1 MADMENCIQ
10 SGPPSLFIAIAIT
23 IMGKRRRN
31 ESVDEA
37 GDNDNATRSGGKGK
51 AAVGKVA
58 VHTPNRKKTRKGQA
72 LSNLARRLSF
82 VIQSKDGLDNTER
95 PLEGMIFGLDGR
107 FHRERKE
114 VIKLIREKGGE
125 VLSRFT
131 KKATHLLS
139 NHEFNG
145 SKKHKKTTK
154 DKDQGEENEED
165 EEDEDNV
172 TKNYKQAVLW
182 KKSILSESQLM
193 AMLTF
198 SEIPESK
205 VETEEKDWKTNKR
218 KKRATEEKKDEKK
231 QKEKEK
237 KRKKNTTK
245 QEKLAKKNNKKTKQR
260 DNKKKGRKTQETT
273 KPEAEVNQSTLD
285 ESIVCDP
292 DKELDDDV
300 DIDAIFAAVE
310 SLFGSQNSNEE
321 EQPKEQQQETTC
333 SFKTEENEK
342 EEVKEKGEAEEEEE
356 KEEKSGEYSGR
367 TYLFVGKH
375 KQLSRLKAREFI
387 EERGGRV
394 AASQNR
400 KVTHL
405 IAAQTSVNSV
415 GYKRAIERGAIPIFE
430 EEFITEMERAE
441 AEVSANGKEAT
452 QEKEKEVD
460 SRLVPLL
467 KSRNMLKLPVTPQK
481 EARDCTIRMS
491 SFSPSWKV
499 CFRREEDKNKA
510 GGSL

>member
-1 MADMENCIQ
+1 
-10 SGPPSLFIAIAIT
+10 
-23 IMGKRRRN
+23 MGKRRRN

-37 GDNDNATRSGGKGK
+37 EDNDDALRSAEKRGGKGK
-51 AAVGKVA
+51 AAVGEVG
-58 VHTPNRKKTRKGQA
+58 VYTPNRKKTKKGQA

-82 VIQSKDGLDNTER
+82 VIQRKDGSDNTER

-107 FHRERKE
+107 FQRERKE
-114 VIKLIREKGGE
+114 VVKLIREKGGE

-154 DKDQGEENEED
+154 DNEQEED
-165 EEDEDNV
+165 DDEEEEDNM
-172 TKNYKQAVLW
+172 TKNYKQAMLW

-193 AMLTF
+193 SMLTF
-198 SEIPESK
+198 SEIPKSK
-205 VETEEKDWKTNKR
+205 EETEEKDRKTNKR
-218 KKRATEEKKDEKK
+218 KKHAIEEKKDKK
-231 QKEKEK
+231 QQKEKEK

-245 QEKLAKKNNKKTKQR
+245 QEKSDKKKNIKKPKQR

-273 KPEAEVNQSTLD
+273 KAEAEVNQSTLD

-310 SLFGSQNSNEE
+310 SLFGSQNSNQEE
-321 EQPKEQQQETTC
+321 EEPKEQQETTC
-333 SFKTEENEK
+333 SCKTDENEK

-356 KEEKSGEYSGR
+356 EGKSGEYSGR

-387 EERGGRV
+387 EERGGQV

-430 EEFITEMERAE
+430 EEFVTEMERAE
-441 AEVSANGKEAT
+441 AEASAKGKEAT
-452 QEKEKEVD
+452 KEKEKEVD

-499 CFRREEDKNKA
+499 CFRREEDKNK